1 MRHAVPV
8 LICAIAVAACGGQPA
23 ATTTVAPTTTSS
35 SVTPTTSTPA
45 TTTLGITEPAT
56 TTAVVQTLAPELQR
70 QVDWFIALL
79 NGAPLDESDY
89 NARFAQVFLDQLTA
103 AQFTEV
109 VDQIKA
115 AAPFW
120 QQTEVIAAQPSAGV
134 VRIAPESGDPAFA
147 LSVSID
153 ADGRINGLY
162 VQPAD
167 PPQLDDP
174 PQTAADAAAR
184 IGQLG
189 RFGYVVAD
197 VAGDE
202 CTVRMGQDPDVAVP
216 LGSMFKLYVLGA
228 VVDAVTAGTISWDQE
243 VEIVDRYRSLPS
255 GIVQDD
261 PPGSTR
267 TVRELA
273 ELMISISDN
282 TAADHLAG
290 LVGRAAVEQA
300 LLDYGHS
307 NPALNRPFL
316 TTREL
321 FVLKLADPTG
331 EPGTPGRLGTEYAS
345 ADETERRRILED
357 EVDPY
362 PLADLDI
369 AQWTAP
375 IAVDDLEWFAS
386 PMDLCRSLTRLEQ
399 NNEAVR
405 ILSINPGIPDTDGLW
420 TYLGYKGGSEP
431 GLLGMAW
438 YRRTQDGGI
447 SVVSGAVWNSDQ
459 LIDETEAALLLGAL
473 RDLT

>member
-1 MRHAVPV
+1 MRY
-8 LICAIAVAACGGQPA
+8 AIAVLIGAIAIAACGGQPA
-23 ATTTVAPTTTSS
+23 ATTSAAPTATSAAVSTTASPPTTT
-35 SVTPTTSTPA
+35 TA
-45 TTTLGITEPAT
+45 DITEPAT
-56 TTAVVQTLAPELQR
+56 TTTAVLTLAPEIQ
-70 QVDWFIALL
+70 QEVDWFIALL
-79 NGAPLDESDY
+79 NGAPFDESDY

-115 AAPFW
+115 GAPFW
-120 QQTEVIAAQPSAGV
+120 QQTEVIATQPTAGV
-134 VRIAPESGDPAFA
+134 VRIAPESGDPALA

-153 ADGRINGLY
+153 ADRRINGLY

-174 PQTAADAAAR
+174 PQTAANAAAR

-197 VAGDE
+197 VVGDE
-202 CTVRMGQDPDVAVP
+202 CTARMGEDPDVAVP

-228 VVDAVTAGTISWDQE
+228 VVDAVTTGTISWDQE
-243 VEIVDRYRSLPS
+243 VAIVDRYRSLPS

-290 LVGRAAVEQA
+290 LVGRTAVEQA
-300 LLDYGHS
+300 LLDYGNS
-307 NPALNRPFL
+307 NPALDRPFL

-331 EPGTPGRLGTEYAS
+331 EPGMPGRLGVEYAS
-345 ADETERRRILED
+345 ADEAERRRILQD
-357 EVDPY
+357 EVDQY
-362 PLADLDI
+362 PIADLDMTR
-369 AQWTAP
+369 WTTP

-386 PMDLCRSLTRLEQ
+386 PMDLCRALTRLEQ
-399 NNEAVR
+399 NEDAAR
-405 ILSINPGIPDTDGLW
+405 ILSINAGIPDSEGLW
-420 TYLGYKGGSEP
+420 SYLGYKGGSEP

-438 YRRTQDGGI
+438 YRRAQDGGI
-447 SVVSGAVWNSDQ
+447 SVVSGTVWNPDQ
-459 LIDETEAALLLGAL
+459 LVDQTEAALLLGAL